1 MNAHFEE
8 RAIAKADACRV
19 LSACVHVPSSDLV
32 DSIGDG
38 SLAAS
43 IRALLPWLAPE
54 GVALERVEARLAACE
69 AQTAS
74 MTLSALRQD
83 YTRLFSHPTAPLA
96 PLCESQFKS
105 EQRGEEKPLLVVN
118 RLALKLDDE
127 YRRAGY
133 ERSNGGVVPPDHL
146 GTELAY
152 LALLH
157 DERRSDD
164 AASFVKR
171 HLGTW
176 APEVFSIVEQQSA
189 TPAYALVGSLGLACF
204 PA

>member
-1 MNAHFEE
+1 MAM
-8 RAIAKADACRV
+8 ADTCRI
-19 LSACVHVPSSDLV
+19 LSACVSLPTPDLV
-32 DSIGDG
+32 ASIDDG

-43 IRALLPWLAPE
+43 IRTLLPWLARE
-54 GVALERVEARLAACE
+54 DVAGERVEARLAASE
-69 AQTAS
+69 ARVAS
-74 MTLSALRQD
+74 MTLSELRQD

>member
-1 MNAHFEE
+1 MAM
-8 RAIAKADACRV
+8 ADTCRI
-19 LSACVHVPSSDLV
+19 LSACVSLPTPDLV
-32 DSIGDG
+32 ASIDDG

-43 IRALLPWLAPE
+43 IRALLPWLARE
-54 GVALERVEARLAACE
+54 DVAGERVEARLAACE
-69 AQTAS
+69 ARVAS
-74 MTLSALRQD
+74 MTLSELRQD

-96 PLCESQFKS
+96 PLCESQFKC

-127 YRRAGY
+127 YRAAGY
-133 ERSNGGVVPPDHL
+133 IRTHGSVVPPDHL

-152 LALLH
+152 VALLL

-164 AASFVKR
+164 ASSFVER

-189 TPAYALVGSLGLACF
+189 TPVYALVGSLGLACF